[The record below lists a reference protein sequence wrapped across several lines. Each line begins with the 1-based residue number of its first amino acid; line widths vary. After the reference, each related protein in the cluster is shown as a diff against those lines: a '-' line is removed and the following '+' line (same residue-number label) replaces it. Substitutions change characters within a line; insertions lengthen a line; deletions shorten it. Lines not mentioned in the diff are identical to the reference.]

1 MIRSTRSAADPDRAG
16 LGEAGQGEAGL
27 GEAGAGVISTVAG
40 VTVFLV
46 LLLFAVQVLVGLYAT
61 SVVTA
66 ATYDAAKV
74 LAGADAGDSAVGRA
88 NAEAGARN
96 QLGRYGERAVFGW
109 DNDAE
114 VIRLHVQAPRPTLLP
129 HTLVRGVGLSDI
141 ERTVT
146 VRVERVR

>member
-1 MIRSTRSAADPDRAG
+1 MTRSTRSAGNSGRHHGDGAG
-16 LGEAGQGEAGL
+16 EQ
-27 GEAGAGVISTVAG
+27 AGAGVISTVIG

-66 ATYDAAKV
+66 VTYDAAKIV
-74 LAGADAGDSAVGRA
+74 AGADQGDSAEGLA
-88 NAEAGARN
+88 SAEAGART
-96 QLGRYGERAVFGW
+96 QLGRFGEKAAFRW
-109 DNDAE
+109 DNDAD
-114 VIRLHVQAPRPTLLP
+114 VVRLHVQAPRPTVLP
-129 HTLVRGVGLSDI
+129 SGLVSGVGLADI

>member
-1 MIRSTRSAADPDRAG
+1 MGGAG
-16 LGEAGQGEAGL
+16 AN
-27 GEAGAGVISTVAG
+27 EAGAGVISTVAG

-96 QLGRYGERAVFGW
+96 QLGRYGEKAAFDW
-109 DNDAE
+109 ENDAE
-114 VIRLHVQAPRPTLLP
+114 VVRLHVQAPRPTLLP
-129 HTLVRGVGLSDI
+129 HTLVRGVGLADI
-141 ERTVT
+141 ERTVV

>member
-1 MIRSTRSAADPDRAG
+1 MTRSTRSAGSAAAPSRA
-16 LGEAGQGEAGL
+16 EDDD
-27 GEAGAGVISTVAG
+27 GAGVISTVAG

-46 LLLFAVQVLVGLYAT
+46 LLLFAVQVLVGLYAS

-74 LAGADAGDSAVGRA
+74 VAGADVGDSAAGRV
-88 NAEAGARN
+88 NAEAGARS
-96 QLGRYGERAVFGW
+96 QLGRYGEKATFGW
-109 DNDAE
+109 DNDAD
-114 VIRLHVQAPRPTLLP
+114 VVRLHVQAPRPTLLP
-129 HTLVRGVGLSDI
+129 RSLVSGVGLGDI

>member
-1 MIRSTRSAADPDRAG
+1 MTRSTRSGVDPASTE
-16 LGEAGQGEAGL
+16 GEG
-27 GEAGAGVISTVAG
+27 GAGVISTVAG

-74 LAGADAGDSAVGRA
+74 LAGADVGDSAVGRA
-88 NAEAGARN
+88 NAEAGARS
-96 QLGRYGERAVFGW
+96 QLGRYGEKVSFGW

-114 VIRLHVQAPRPTLLP
+114 VVRLRVHAQRPTLLP
-129 HTLVRGVGLSDI
+129 RSLVSGVGLSDI

>member
-1 MIRSTRSAADPDRAG
+1 MGREETGRDE
-16 LGEAGQGEAGL
+16 L
-27 GEAGAGVISTVAG
+27 GAGVIATVAG
-40 VTVFLV
+40 VAVFLV

-88 NAEAGARN
+88 GAEAGARS
-96 QLGRYGERAVFGW
+96 QLGRYGQKAAFDWE
-109 DNDAE
+109 NDAE
-114 VIRLHVQAPRPTLLP
+114 AVRLQVKAPRPTLLP
-129 HTLVRGVGLSDI
+129 RSLVRGVGLSDI
-141 ERTVT
+141 ERTAT

>member
-1 MIRSTRSAADPDRAG
+1 MTRSIRSAADPDRG
-16 LGEAGQGEAGL
+16 WRDGTGREER
-27 GEAGAGVISTVAG
+27 GAGVIATVAG

-74 LAGADAGDSAVGRA
+74 LAGADGGNSALGRA
-88 NAEAGARN
+88 NAEAGARR
-96 QLGRYGERAVFGW
+96 QLGRYGQKTSFGW
-109 DNDAE
+109 ENDAE
-114 VIRLHVQAPRPTLLP
+114 VVRLHVQAPRPTLLP
-129 HTLVRGVGLSDI
+129 RSLVSGVGLSDI

>member
-1 MIRSTRSAADPDRAG
+1 MTRSTRSAADPHHRGRIVAAPDEG
-16 LGEAGQGEAGL
+16 
-27 GEAGAGVISTVAG
+27 GAGVIATVAG
-40 VTVFLV
+40 VAVFLV

-88 NAEAGARN
+88 NAEAGARS
-96 QLGRYGERAVFGW
+96 QLGRYGQKAVFAW
-109 DNDAE
+109 ENDAE
-114 VIRLHVQAPRPTLLP
+114 VVRLRVQAPRPSLLP
-129 HTLVRGVGLSDI
+129 LSVARGTGLSDI
-141 ERTVT
+141 DRTVT

>member
-1 MIRSTRSAADPDRAG
+1 MTRSTRSAA
-16 LGEAGQGEAGL
+16 EAERTGPK
-27 GEAGAGVISTVAG
+27 EAGAGVISTVAG

-74 LAGADAGDSAVGRA
+74 LAGADGGDSVVGRA
-88 NAEAGARN
+88 DAEAGARS
-96 QLGRYGERAVFGW
+96 QLGRYGEKAAFDW

-114 VIRLHVQAPRPTLLP
+114 VVRLHVQAPRPTLLP
-129 HTLVRGVGLSDI
+129 RTLVRGAGLSDI

>member
-1 MIRSTRSAADPDRAG
+1 MTRSTRSAADRDPVRPDER
-16 LGEAGQGEAGL
+16 
-27 GEAGAGVISTVAG
+27 GAGVIATVAG

-46 LLLFAVQVLVGLYAT
+46 LLLFAVQILVGLYAT

-88 NAEAGARN
+88 NAEAGARS
-96 QLGRYGERAVFGW
+96 QLGRYGQKADFGW
-109 DNDAE
+109 ENDAE
-114 VIRLHVQAPRPTLLP
+114 SVRLHVRAPRPTLLP
-129 HTLVRGVGLSDI
+129 LSLVRGVGLSDI

>member
-1 MIRSTRSAADPDRAG
+1 MTRSIRSAADPDRG
-16 LGEAGQGEAGL
+16 RRDGTGRDER
-27 GEAGAGVISTVAG
+27 GAGVIATVAG

-74 LAGADAGDSAVGRA
+74 LAGADAGDSALGRA
-88 NAEAGARN
+88 NAEAGARS
-96 QLGRYGERAVFGW
+96 QLGRYGQKASFGW
-109 DNDAE
+109 ENDAE
-114 VIRLHVQAPRPTLLP
+114 VVRLHVQAPRLTLLP
-129 HTLVRGVGLSDI
+129 RSLVSGVGLSDI

>member
-1 MIRSTRSAADPDRAG
+1 MGGVGSN
-16 LGEAGQGEAGL
+16 EAGT
-27 GEAGAGVISTVAG
+27 GVISTVAG

-96 QLGRYGERAVFGW
+96 QLGRYGEKAAFAW
-109 DNDAE
+109 ENDAE
-114 VIRLHVQAPRPTLLP
+114 AVRLHVQAPRPTLLP
-129 HTLVRGVGLSDI
+129 HTLVRGVGLADI
-141 ERTVT
+141 ERTVV

>member
-1 MIRSTRSAADPDRAG
+1 MTRSTRSAADPDGVGPDER
-16 LGEAGQGEAGL
+16 
-27 GEAGAGVISTVAG
+27 GAGVIATVAG

-46 LLLFAVQVLVGLYAT
+46 LLLFAVQTLVGLYAT

-74 LAGADAGDSAVGRA
+74 LAGADAGDSAVGRV
-88 NAEAGARN
+88 NAEAGARS
-96 QLGRYGERAVFGW
+96 QLGRYGHKAAFSWE
-109 DNDAE
+109 NDAE
-114 VIRLHVQAPRPTLLP
+114 TVRLRVQAPRPTLLP
-129 HTLVRGVGLSDI
+129 HSLVRGVGLSDI

>member
-1 MIRSTRSAADPDRAG
+1 MTRSTRSAADPHRAG
-16 LGEAGQGEAGL
+16 LRKAGRP
-27 GEAGAGVISTVAG
+27 EAGAGVISTVAG

-74 LAGADAGDSAVGRA
+74 LAGADTGDSAMGRA
-88 NAEAGARN
+88 NAEDGARR
-96 QLGRYGERAVFGW
+96 QLGRYGEKAAFAW
-109 DNDAE
+109 ENDAE
-114 VIRLHVQAPRPTLLP
+114 VVRLHVQAPRPTLLP

-141 ERTVT
+141 ERTVV